1 MKRAWRFVKW
11 AFAKWGWWES
21 LMFTISFCMGA
32 GAVADLNGRG
42 DIRNVFWIVAVSV
55 ILIAMLRFM
64 WWGIKNFWNEFKK
77 HDEQVFDILKQKDI
91 K

>member
-11 AFAKWGWWES
+11 AFAKWGWWETF
-21 LMFTISFCMGA
+21 MFTISFCMA
-32 GAVADLNGRG
+32 GGIVADLNGRG
-42 DIRNVFWIVAVSV
+42 DIRNVFWSITVCIVS
-55 ILIAMLRFM
+55 IAMLRFM
-64 WWGIKNFWNEFKK
+64 WRGAKNMWREFTK